1 MPLVAFLSDF
11 GYTDYYV
18 AAVKAVIKRV
28 CPAAEVID
36 VSHGVQP
43 WSLLDGCYTL
53 SCCFD
58 DFPEGTV
65 FLAVVDP
72 GVGTSRRGL
81 IVKSARYWFVGPD
94 NGLLTCVASRDPPFT
109 AWSIERVPHAR
120 KHSYTFHG
128 RDVFGPVAAY
138 IACGGRPEEVGR
150 EVADPVVLSGW
161 EPEVAGGAIR
171 ARAVHVDNFGN
182 VALNIGVGLLE
193 RMSIGYGAV
202 LRVRAAGREYNVK
215 LVKTFGE
222 VEPGGVA
229 AVINSCGFLELVV
242 NQGSASR
249 RLGVSA
255 GDPVEVLLE
264 S

>member
-28 CPAAEVID
+28 CPVAEVVD
-36 VSHGVQP
+36 VSHGVRS

-72 GVGTSRRGL
+72 GVGTPRRGL
-81 IVKSARYWFVGPD
+81 VVRSARYWFVGPD
-94 NGLLTCVASRDPPFT
+94 NGLLTCVASRDPPFR
-109 AWSIERVPHAR
+109 AWAIEKVPYAR
-120 KHSYTFHG
+120 KRSYTFHG
-128 RDVFGPVAAY
+128 RDVFAPVAAY
-138 IACGGRPEEVGR
+138 IACGGSPEEVGR
-150 EVADPVVLSGW
+150 EVADPVALSLW
-161 EPEVAGGAIR
+161 EPEVVGNVIR

-182 VALNIGVGLLE
+182 VALNVGEELLG
-193 RMSIGYGAV
+193 RLSAGYGTS
-202 LRVRAAGREYNVK
+202 LRVRVPGGEHSVK
-215 LVKTFGE
+215 IVRTFGE
-222 VEPGGVA
+222 VEPGEAA

-249 RLGVSA
+249 KLGVNVE
-255 GDPVEVLLE
+255 DPVEIEVE
-264 S
+264 R

>member
-1 MPLVAFLSDF
+1 MPLVGFLSDF
-11 GYTDYYV
+11 GYADYYV

-43 WSLLDGCYTL
+43 WSPPDGCYIL

-81 IVKSARYWFVGPD
+81 IVQSARYWFVGPD
-94 NGLLTCVASRDPPFT
+94 NGLLTCVASRDPPFR

-150 EVADPVVLSGW
+150 EVTDPAVLSIW
-161 EPEVAGGAIR
+161 EPEVAGSAIR
-171 ARAVHVDNFGN
+171 ARAVHVDSFGN
-182 VALNIGVGLLE
+182 VALNIREELLE
-193 RMSIGYGAV
+193 RLSIGYGAA
-202 LRVRAAGREYNVK
+202 LRVRVTGGEYRVR
-215 LVKTFGE
+215 LVRTFGE
-222 VEPGGVA
+222 VKPGETAV
-229 AVINSCGFLELVV
+229 VINSCGFLELVV
-242 NQGSASR
+242 NQGNASR
-249 RLGVSA
+249 KLGVSV
-255 GDPVEVLLE
+255 GDSVEIEL
-264 S
+264 SC